1 MGLLSN
7 ILKRQKDET
16 QDGHRIGGLEDFMT
30 LIRVYF
36 QSSMAANLGITN
48 LSVFPDLRV
57 FKQTLHVPTLNNRLG
72 QGEKIRCRKMLT
84 ELYGLEDSFFHEID
98 TSIKKHCRNANE
110 MRNYLYM
117 FQGFSQ
123 DLLMLMGNVL
133 KWKFRMPSF
142 FKGTIKAMTQRA
154 IADILTRNTWK
165 DEGVRTACFAI
176 RKYQHALGFSQEW
189 MAEYV
194 FRLVMLA
201 KKEPKP
207 KDVDATEKK

>member
-1 MGLLSN
+1 MSILSN
-7 ILKRQKDET
+7 IFKKKDET
-16 QDGHRIGGLEDFMT
+16 SDGHRIGGLEDFMT

-36 QSSMAANLGITN
+36 QSTMAANLGITN
-48 LSVFPDLRV
+48 LAMLPDLRV

-72 QGEKIRCRKMLT
+72 HGEKIRCRKMLT
-84 ELYGLEDSFFHEID
+84 ELYDMDESFFREID
-98 TSIKKHCRNANE
+98 SSIKQHCRSINDV
-110 MRNYLYM
+110 RNYLFL

-123 DLLMLMGNVL
+123 DLLMLMGNVM

-154 IADILTRNTWK
+154 ISDIMTRNTWK
-165 DEGVRTACFAI
+165 DDGVRNACVSI
-176 RKYQHALGFSQEW
+176 RKYQHALGYSQEW
-189 MAEYV
+189 MTEYV

-207 KDVDATEKK
+207 KDVDTGEKK